1 MLGLAVRVRTT
12 TSRLPVSPV
21 PLSAMQDG
29 SLCSSSSRAHLAVQ
43 AVQIAHIGAHLKHQ
57 SNYTIS
63 AGIQMMQS
71 GGFEESAEPIPFRC
85 RPRSSTASHSSLRNL
100 CQGQRIERID
110 RMRDA

>member
-1 MLGLAVRVRTT
+1 MK
-12 TSRLPVSPV
+12 
-21 PLSAMQDG
+21 DG
-29 SLCSSSSRAHLAVQ
+29 YVCSSSSRAHLAVLALQ
-43 AVQIAHIGAHLKHQ
+43 VATIGAHQKHQ
-57 SNYTIS
+57 FNYTIS

-110 RMRDA
+110 GMRDA